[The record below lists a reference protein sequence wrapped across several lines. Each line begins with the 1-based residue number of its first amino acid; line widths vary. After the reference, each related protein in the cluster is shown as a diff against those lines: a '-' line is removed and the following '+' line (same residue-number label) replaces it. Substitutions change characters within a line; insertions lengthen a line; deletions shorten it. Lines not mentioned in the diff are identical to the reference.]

1 MKNLIC
7 GVCSNSNFLIRA
19 ETSTSHGETIMFYK
33 PAVEAYL
40 QELEALEENNRNALV
55 RWCHVK
61 QRSLDEIMAVSS
73 SSVFN
78 DGISI

>member
-7 GVCSNSNFLIRA
+7 GVCSNCLIRA

-40 QELEALEENNRNALV
+40 QELEELEENNRNALV

-61 QRSLDEIMAVSS
+61 QRSLDETMAVSS
-73 SSVFN
+73 SSVFDN
-78 DGISI
+78 GISI

>member
-1 MKNLIC
+1 M
-7 GVCSNSNFLIRA
+7 IRA

-40 QELEALEENNRNALV
+40 QELEELEEIKNALV

-78 DGISI
+78 NGISI

>member
-7 GVCSNSNFLIRA
+7 GVCSNCLVRA
-19 ETSTSHGETIMFYK
+19 ETSTSDGETIMFYK

-40 QELEALEENNRNALV
+40 QELEELEEINRNALV

-73 SSVFN
+73 SVFN
-78 DGISI
+78 NGISI

>member
-1 MKNLIC
+1 
-7 GVCSNSNFLIRA
+7 
-19 ETSTSHGETIMFYK
+19 MFYK

-40 QELEALEENNRNALV
+40 QELEELEENNRNALV

-78 DGISI
+78 NGISI